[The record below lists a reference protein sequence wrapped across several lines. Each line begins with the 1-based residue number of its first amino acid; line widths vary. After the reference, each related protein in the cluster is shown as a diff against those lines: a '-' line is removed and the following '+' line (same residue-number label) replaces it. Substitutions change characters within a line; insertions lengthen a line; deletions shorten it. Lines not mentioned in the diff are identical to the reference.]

1 MDVLDDKS
9 FTELSVA
16 LLDTNQSEIQSVV
29 FGQSDIPVNTQCNDI
44 SVRWFSIKISNAIVY
59 SIF

>member
-1 MDVLDDKS
+1 MCNEMDVLDDKS

-44 SVRWFSIKISNAIVY
+44 SVR
-59 SIF
+59 